1 MHGTH
6 RKDSFVDYYEY
17 LQISPNADFETIEK
31 VYRLLAKR
39 YHPDNGETGDADKF
53 RILTEAY
60 HALTDPE
67 QRAGYDAKYE
77 AALAR
82 QWKIMDETSAPDNF
96 DTDSSIRRSILSLL
110 YRTRR
115 QDTLNPGIGIYD
127 LQRMLNCPENHME
140 FHMWYLKEK
149 GFIQRTENGMFAITA
164 DGVDSVA
171 ENDIM
176 FGKDRLL
183 PTTDDSVS
191 KSE

>member
-1 MHGTH
+1 
-6 RKDSFVDYYEY
+6 
-17 LQISPNADFETIEK
+17 
-31 VYRLLAKR
+31 
-39 YHPDNGETGDADKF
+39 
-53 RILTEAY
+53 
-60 HALTDPE
+60 
-67 QRAGYDAKYE
+67 
-77 AALAR
+77 
-82 QWKIMDETSAPDNF
+82 MDETSAPDNF

-127 LQRMLNCPENHME
+127 LQRMLNCSENHME

-164 DGVDSVA
+164 DGVDYVA

-176 FGKDRLL
+176 FKKNRLL
-183 PTTDDSVS
+183 VTTDDSVS

>member
-1 MHGTH
+1 MHGTQ
-6 RKDSFVDYYEY
+6 RENSFFDYYEY

-53 RILTEAY
+53 V
-60 HALTDPE
+60 LTDPE
-67 QRAGYDAKYE
+67 QRAGYDASYE

-82 QWKIMDETSAPDNF
+82 QWKIMDETSASDNV
-96 DTDSSIRRSILSLL
+96 DTDSSIRRGILSLL

-140 FHMWYLKEK
+140 FHMWYLKER

-176 FGKDRLL
+176 FKKERLL
-183 PTTDDSVS
+183 PTPDDSAS